1 MPADLAP
8 RYWFRRK
15 RHGWGWSLPATWEG
29 WVAYAVHLTVVVV
42 AALLLPLGL
51 SLAALV
57 VATGVLIAVAYR
69 HGEPPVAVARDE

>member
-69 HGEPPVAVARDE
+69 HGEPPAAVVRDE